1 MTSAGGVSY
10 GYDANGNMT
19 TGNGRTIS
27 WTVAN
32 KPSQIQQSNRSVT
45 FEYGPH
51 RERYQHIDSTPSGTT
66 VTRYVGSVER
76 ICAS

>member
-1 MTSAGGVSY
+1 MSY

-19 TGNGRTIS
+19 TGNGRT
-27 WTVAN
+27 VAN
-32 KPSQIQQSNRSVT
+32 KPAQIQQSNRSVT